1 MKIVL
6 FLVLLIMSS
15 CRSVGS
21 QTKIKEENDTFIF
34 TSPLL
39 ERKLDSLMAFV
50 DDLEEYD
57 LTYCTIMFEPKD
69 SIGLLTLFIS
79 NGSVARLTESSET
92 FKKQKEMI
100 SLYGGLAIKT
110 DTNSIIMIDSLSYDY
125 LKSYIKN
132 DTFSPSLYERS
143 LMKLSHQIPHKWVF
157 EIKEGTGGIEMR
169 SFSSPSLPYL
179 GKDGHGSSQIQH
191 E

>member
-57 LTYCTIMFEPKD
+57 MTYCTIMFEPKD

-79 NGSVARLTESSET
+79 NGSVARLTKSSET

-125 LKSYIKN
+125 IKAYIKN
-132 DTFSPSLYERS
+132 DAFSSTLYEHGIRN
-143 LMKLSHQIPHKWVF
+143 LSHRIPYKWTF
-157 EIKEGTGGIEMR
+157 EINTDSGDLKAHPI
-169 SFSSPSLPYL
+169 SPL
-179 GKDGHGSSQIQH
+179 
-191 E
+191 